1 MVDARAN
8 NDNESK
14 LEQYSEQ
21 FEEAYDSDKRTD
33 EKNKFD
39 LA

>member
-14 LEQYSEQ
+14 LEQYSEH
-21 FEEAYDSDKRTD
+21 FEAYETDKRPN
-33 EKNKFD
+33 EIRFD